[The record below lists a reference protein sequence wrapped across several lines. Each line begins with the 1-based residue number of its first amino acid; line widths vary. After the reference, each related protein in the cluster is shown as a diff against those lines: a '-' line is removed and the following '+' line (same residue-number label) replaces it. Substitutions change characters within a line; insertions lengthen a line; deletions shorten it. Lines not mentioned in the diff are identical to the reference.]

1 MEEEIRNPEDVRNE
15 IEEQMNEAIK
25 LTMATMGLELDD
37 QEAINMV
44 KTALRNKLKEIIG
57 TVAFHSNGDQNSAN
71 VLKLKYLKLALAERD
86 IKVDRPD
93 YIVEQQ
99 QSQSKA
105 MNTRNRKSSNK

>member
-1 MEEEIRNPEDVRNE
+1 MEEEFARNPEEVRKE

-44 KTALRNKLKEIIG
+44 KNALRNKLKEIIG
-57 TVAFHSNGDQNSAN
+57 TVNFHSSGDQNSAN

-93 YIVEQQ
+93 YILEQQ
-99 QSQSKA
+99 QSQAKTMS
-105 MNTRNRKSSNK
+105 TRKRSSNK